1 MATIPLDEKFIGLS
15 ASVDTT
21 QRRSE
26 LINAQSQAYT
36 MQDIV
41 DTVGEN
47 VNYLSVLGK
56 AVNGTNVNGTTI
68 TKSSSILISANTLV
82 SGDILNIDCSFIMNS
97 FSPTQIMSVYVYSNT
112 SDSLTGA
119 TLLGQIL
126 PSTLKGFIG
135 MSRTFYVSPTQKLIG
150 IDEFISNLNS
160 NQSNSDYYSTIT
172 FNYTAA
178 QYIIFACKVANTS
191 YPTPQAHLNH
201 AFITKV

>member
-1 MATIPLDEKFIGLS
+1 MATIPTGQKFHTVPSNVQTAERGS
-15 ASVDTT
+15 ALANS
-21 QRRSE
+21 QRD
-26 LINAQSQAYT
+26 IFT
-36 MQDIV
+36 MQDII

-135 MSRTFYVSPTQKLIG
+135 MSRTFYVSPTQSLIG

-201 AFITKV
+201 AFITKP